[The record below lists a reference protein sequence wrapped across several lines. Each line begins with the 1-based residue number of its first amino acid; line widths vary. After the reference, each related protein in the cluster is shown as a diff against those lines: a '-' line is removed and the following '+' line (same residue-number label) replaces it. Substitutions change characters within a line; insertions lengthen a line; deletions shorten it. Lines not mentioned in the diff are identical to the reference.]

1 MPYADSAETAHH
13 WARDRAVTLWALF
26 AGDIAMADLEALVPG
41 FEAVRADGGCVA
53 VIVPPGQAPSAIERA
68 LSDLMVEGPAAPAP
82 FGLFSALE
90 SAGVSDVRR
99 LGVLGAG
106 TATLNAG
113 TCAGAG
119 AVVGLAPDVP
129 DARRPLLD
137 AQPDVIVSPNG
148 FAALDKARYA
158 GDRAHRQ
165 RVLLNPGPAVVSDR
179 IHRAVGG
186 PDLCHREPEYS
197 EIFDSVR
204 RKLLHAAGVDDAWA
218 LVMLAGSGTA
228 AMEAMT
234 GASVR
239 PGRKL
244 LVCKNGI
251 YGERIETIA
260 RRLGIEVVLVDA
272 SPLGPID
279 PEAVAAALDGDPLLD
294 AVAIIHH
301 ETTTGLLN
309 PLQEIA
315 AVAQR
320 REVPVLVDAISSFG
334 AEDLDLD
341 GTGIDFVASTSNKC
355 LHGLPG
361 VAFVLVSPRGQ
372 QRIADVPPRSLYF
385 DLANYLSAQARRTV
399 PFTPAIPAMYGLDA
413 ALDELMDEGLE
424 HRKEDY
430 RARVGYLDREFARIG
445 LEPRV
450 APAHRSHSV
459 RSLPLPPGV
468 EYEALHEAVKREGYI
483 IYAGLGEAARTSFRV
498 CTLGA
503 LKIGALE
510 GFIVALEAAISRQ
523 LVASVQVA
531 PAKGASA

>member
-1 MPYADSAETAHH
+1 
-13 WARDRAVTLWALF
+13 
-26 AGDIAMADLEALVPG
+26 
-41 FEAVRADGGCVA
+41 
-53 VIVPPGQAPSAIERA
+53 
-68 LSDLMVEGPAAPAP
+68 
-82 FGLFSALE
+82 
-90 SAGVSDVRR
+90 
-99 LGVLGAG
+99 VLGAG